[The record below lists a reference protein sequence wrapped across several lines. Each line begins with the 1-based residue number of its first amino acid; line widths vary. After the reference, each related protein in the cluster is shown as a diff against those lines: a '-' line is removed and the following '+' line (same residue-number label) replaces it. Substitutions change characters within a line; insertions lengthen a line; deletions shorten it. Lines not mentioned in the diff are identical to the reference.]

1 MSQAGA
7 GACEGVGSTVI
18 LQVDP
23 DAAWPF
29 MRRGVKHTGKFRLP
43 PVFSGW
49 ALTHTVDGKT
59 RNCLRKQKERFMG
72 FVCRCAGKVVG

>member
-23 DAAWPF
+23 DAAWLF
-29 MRRGVKHTGKFRLP
+29 MRRGKFRLP

-72 FVCRCAGKVVG
+72 FVCCCAGKVVG